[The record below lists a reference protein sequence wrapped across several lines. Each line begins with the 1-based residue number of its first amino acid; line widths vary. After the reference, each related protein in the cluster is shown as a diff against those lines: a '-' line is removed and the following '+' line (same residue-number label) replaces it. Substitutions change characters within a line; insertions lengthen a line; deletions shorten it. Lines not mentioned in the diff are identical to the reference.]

1 MLSGLMGSRDAALPG
16 AVEQLSSPA
25 RFWLMT
31 LLADLYG
38 SLNDTLV
45 RTVTDDEYR
54 GRVMAVYSMI
64 WGLTPI
70 GNLEGARWRTSSG
83 AGGAGD
89 EWGVD
94 YPVRA
99 VALAVAG

>member
-1 MLSGLMGSRDAALPG
+1 MGFGAMLLCLG
-16 AVEQLSSPA
+16 LSSNFLLSCA
-25 RFWLMT
+25 ILVGMT

-64 WGLTPI
+64 WG
-70 GNLEGARWRTSSG
+70 
-83 AGGAGD
+83 
-89 EWGVD
+89 
-94 YPVRA
+94 
-99 VALAVAG
+99 